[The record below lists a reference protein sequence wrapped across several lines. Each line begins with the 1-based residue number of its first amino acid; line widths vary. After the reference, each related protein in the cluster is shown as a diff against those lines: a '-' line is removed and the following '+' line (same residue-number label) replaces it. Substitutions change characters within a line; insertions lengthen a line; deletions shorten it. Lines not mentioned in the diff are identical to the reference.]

1 MDQKKLFEKMEKCG
15 VVPVIAIESPELAL
29 PMADALIK
37 GGLPV
42 AEITFRTKAAA
53 DVIKTLNKER
63 PDLFLGAGTILSV
76 DQLLSAKECGAV
88 FGVTPGLNPDV
99 VKKAREIGFS
109 LFPGV
114 MTPSEIEEGLTF
126 GIKVFKYFPSEAIGG
141 IPVLKAVSAPYGH
154 LGIRFIPTGGI
165 NINNLEAYLSLPQVI
180 CVGGTWIAKKD
191 VIAAEKWDVIEK
203 NAAGVV
209 EAVSRIRG

>member
-1 MDQKKLFEKMEKCG
+1 MDQKELFEKMEKCG

-53 DVIKTLNKER
+53 DVIKTLSKER
-63 PDLFLGAGTILSV
+63 PGLFLGAGTILSV

-88 FGVTPGLNPDV
+88 FGVAPGLNPDV

-114 MTPSEIEEGLTF
+114 ITPSEIEKGLTF

-209 EAVSRIRG
+209 EVVSRIRG

>member
-1 MDQKKLFEKMEKCG
+1 MDQKELFEKMEKCG

-53 DVIKTLNKER
+53 DVIKTLSKER

-88 FGVTPGLNPDV
+88 FGVAPGLNPDV

-114 MTPSEIEEGLTF
+114 ITPSEIEKGLTF

-209 EAVSRIRG
+209 EVVSRIRG

>member
-1 MDQKKLFEKMEKCG
+1 MDQKELFEKMEKCG

-53 DVIKTLNKER
+53 DVMRTLNKER
-63 PDLFLGAGTILSV
+63 PGLFLGAGTILSV
-76 DQLLSAKECGAV
+76 EQLLSAKECGAV
-88 FGVTPGLNPDV
+88 FGVSPGLNPDV
-99 VKKAREIGFS
+99 AKKAEEIGFS

-114 MTPSEIEEGLTF
+114 MTPSEIEEGLSY
-126 GIKVFKYFPSEAIGG
+126 GIKVLKYFPAEATGG
-141 IPVLKAVSAPYGH
+141 IPMLKAVSAPYGH
-154 LGIRFIPTGGI
+154 LGVRFIPTGGI
-165 NINNLEAYLSLPQVI
+165 NIKNLEAYLSLPQVI

-191 VIAAEKWDVIEK
+191 IIAAEKWDVIEK
-203 NAAGVV
+203 SAAEAV
-209 EAVSRIRG
+209 EIVSRIRG

>member
-1 MDQKKLFEKMEKCG
+1 MDQKELFEKMEKCG

-53 DVIKTLNKER
+53 EVMRTLNKER
-63 PDLFLGAGTILSV
+63 PGLFLGAGTILSV

-88 FGVTPGLNPDV
+88 FGVSPGLNPDV
-99 VKKAREIGFS
+99 AKKAEEIGFS

-114 MTPSEIEEGLTF
+114 MTPSEIEEGLSF
-126 GIKVFKYFPSEAIGG
+126 GIKVLKYFPAEASGG
-141 IPVLKAVSAPYGH
+141 VSMLKAVSAPYGH
-154 LGIRFIPTGGI
+154 LGVRFIPTGGI

-209 EAVSRIRG
+209 EIVSRIRG

>member
-1 MDQKKLFEKMEKCG
+1 MDQKELFEKMEKCG

-53 DVIKTLNKER
+53 DVIKTLSKER

-88 FGVTPGLNPDV
+88 FGVAPGLNPDV

-209 EAVSRIRG
+209 EVVSRIRG

>member
-1 MDQKKLFEKMEKCG
+1 MDQKELFEKMEKCG

-53 DVIKTLNKER
+53 DVIKTLSKER

-88 FGVTPGLNPDV
+88 FGVAPGLNPDV

-114 MTPSEIEEGLTF
+114 ITPSEIEEGLTF

-209 EAVSRIRG
+209 EVVSRIRG

>member
-1 MDQKKLFEKMEKCG
+1 MDQKELFEKMEKCG
-15 VVPVIAIESPELAL
+15 VVPVITIESPELAL

-53 DVIKTLNKER
+53 DVIKTLSKER

-88 FGVTPGLNPDV
+88 FGVAPGLNPDV

-114 MTPSEIEEGLTF
+114 MTPSGIEEGLSF
-126 GIKVFKYFPSEAIGG
+126 GIKVLKFFPAEAIGG
-141 IPVLKAVSAPYGH
+141 VPVLKAVSAPYGH
-154 LGIRFIPTGGI
+154 LGVRFIPTGGI

-209 EAVSRIRG
+209 EVVSRIRG